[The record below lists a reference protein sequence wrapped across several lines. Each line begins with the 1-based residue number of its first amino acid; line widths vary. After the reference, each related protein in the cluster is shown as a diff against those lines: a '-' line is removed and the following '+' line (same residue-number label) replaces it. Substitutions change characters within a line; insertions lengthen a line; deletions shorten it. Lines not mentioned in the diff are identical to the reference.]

1 MVKYPDIAWKFIRNP
16 MEKRNQEGT
25 GTQTPDDEVCD
36 LCRITYSIYANF
48 PPMPSAQA
56 MNVETGECFPFE
68 RLRSLSTGYD
78 MAKELGYA
86 WACDCRARSPV
97 IAHDRR
103 INYDEQ
109 FQLLDTHTGK
119 PLVNAEY
126 AVERASGDIEH
137 GMTDAS
143 GYTHRL
149 SMTSSAEE
157 INIYCNGAK
166 HA

>member
-1 MVKYPDIAWKFIRNP
+1 
-16 MEKRNQEGT
+16 MEKQIREGT
-25 GTQTPDDEVCD
+25 GTQTQDEDVCD

-48 PPMPSAQA
+48 PPVPSAQA
-56 MNVETGECFPFE
+56 LNAETGEFFPFD

-78 MAKELGYA
+78 MAKALGYA
-86 WACDCRARSPV
+86 WACDCRGRTPV
-97 IAHDRR
+97 TRR
-103 INYDEQ
+103 INYNEQ

-119 PLVNAEY
+119 PLVNVEY

-137 GMTDAS
+137 GVTDAS

>member
-1 MVKYPDIAWKFIRNP
+1 
-16 MEKRNQEGT
+16 MEKQIREGT
-25 GTQTPDDEVCD
+25 GKQTQDEEVCD

-56 MNVETGECFPFE
+56 LNAETGEFFPFD
-68 RLRSLSTGYD
+68 RLRSLSTG
-78 MAKELGYA
+78 
-86 WACDCRARSPV
+86 
-97 IAHDRR
+97 
-103 INYDEQ
+103 YDEQ
-109 FQLLDTHTGK
+109 FQLLDTHTSK
-119 PLVNAEY
+119 PLASVEY
-126 AVERASGDIEH
+126 AIERASGDIEH